1 MQPVGGF
8 EVSPEV
14 RVPKLPEAASS
25 DLSFLLSLD
34 AKKSVRDKGPEFMT
48 DEQVAPAKLVETF
61 EPIELESSSTS
72 DVESD
77 AEFLEVAPLPP
88 TEPSYILPPVPA
100 DE

>member
-1 MQPVGGF
+1 
-8 EVSPEV
+8 
-14 RVPKLPEAASS
+14 
-25 DLSFLLSLD
+25 
-34 AKKSVRDKGPEFMT
+34 MT